1 MKEHEKDR
9 AMVCPSCG
17 HVVYP
22 SLSPAVIMSVEK
34 DGKLLMGHGASFPPG
49 RYSVLAGFVEPGE
62 TLEEAVCREV
72 YEESRIRVKNV
83 RYFASQPWPFP
94 NSFMLAFQTD
104 WESGEP
110 VADNE
115 EMLSVRW
122 FTPDDLPDIPPGV
135 SVSRKLIDDWLE
147 RQTGDKKEE

>member
-1 MKEHEKDR
+1 
-9 AMVCPSCG
+9 
-17 HVVYP
+17 
-22 SLSPAVIMSVEK
+22 
-34 DGKLLMGHGASFPPG
+34 
-49 RYSVLAGFVEPGE
+49 
-62 TLEEAVCREV
+62 
-72 YEESRIRVKNV
+72 
-83 RYFASQPWPFP
+83 
-94 NSFMLAFQTD
+94 MLAFQAD